1 MSETAP
7 ATAEVTAQ
15 VTAQVID
22 LRRYRLARLI
32 RNASGQQ
39 NELARLMRASV
50 AERTQLAEALQGAQR
65 HLSHIADSYK
75 VLLVRLKREKDFRD
89 ACQEAAELDDLDEMI
104 RRRDSLVRELERIR
118 VDRRIPLGHPG
129 YAPAGAAVDGGEGDG
144 TDIPGHVGS
153 EK

>member
-7 ATAEVTAQ
+7 ATAPES
-15 VTAQVID
+15 AQVID

-32 RNASGQQ
+32 SKASGQQ
-39 NELARLMRASV
+39 SELARLMRASV

-75 VLLVRLKREKDFRD
+75 VLLVRLEREKDFRD

-104 RRRDSLVRELERIR
+104 RRRDCLVRELERIR
-118 VDRRIPLGHPG
+118 VDRRTP
-129 YAPAGAAVDGGEGDG
+129 PARPAEPTGDGGV
-144 TDIPGHVGS
+144 DIPEHAGS